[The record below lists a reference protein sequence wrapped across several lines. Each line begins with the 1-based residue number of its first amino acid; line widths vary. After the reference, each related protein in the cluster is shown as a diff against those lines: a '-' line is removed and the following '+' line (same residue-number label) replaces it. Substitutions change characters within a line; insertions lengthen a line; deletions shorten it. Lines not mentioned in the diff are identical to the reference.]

1 MTSPRAAPPPVTS
14 QPPVAAPVVAA
25 PVSAPSSPV
34 VAPPP
39 SVESEQHADATGEE
53 RKSGLEMMLSRINLD
68 AGAVIRKGTHGRE

>member
-14 QPPVAAPVVAA
+14 QPPVAAPVAA
-25 PVSAPSSPV
+25 PVPAPSSPV